1 MAVKSEMI
9 PRDQQRLTRTEARY
23 EDPFR
28 ALDRFASEMDRIFD
42 SLGFGRSLFPRR
54 VSGWMSPASS
64 PEVSTWMPEIEMY
77 QRNHELVVRA
87 DLPGLKKDEV
97 KVDITDQAITI
108 HGERRQEQQNE
119 QGGVYRTERSYGSF
133 YRQIPLPDGAMT
145 DQAKATFKNGV
156 LEITVPSPPDQVTRG
171 RRLDITEGTESRK

>member
-1 MAVKSEMI
+1 MAVKSEIM
-9 PRDQQRLTRTEARY
+9 PRDQQRLSRSEARW

-42 SLGFGRSLFPRR
+42 SFGFGRSLMPRR
-54 VSGWMSPASS
+54 GGWTSSGMGT
-64 PEVSTWMPEIEMY
+64 EVNSWMPEIEFY
-77 QRNHELVVRA
+77 QRNNELVVRA
-87 DLPGLKKDEV
+87 DLPGLKKDDV

-108 HGERRQEQQNE
+108 HGERRQEQQSE

-133 YRQIPLPDGAMT
+133 YRQIPLPEGTIT

-156 LEITVPSPPDQVTRG
+156 LEVTVPSPPDQVTRG
-171 RRLDITEGTESRK
+171 RRLEISEGTESRK